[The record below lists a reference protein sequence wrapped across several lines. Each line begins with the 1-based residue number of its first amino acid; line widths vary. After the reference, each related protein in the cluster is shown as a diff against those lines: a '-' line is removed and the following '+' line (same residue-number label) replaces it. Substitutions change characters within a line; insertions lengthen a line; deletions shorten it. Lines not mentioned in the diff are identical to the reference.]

1 MKTIQLPQLSIIII
15 PTVFLLVLI
24 FRWQLKVWV
33 GLYASARMLVQLLL
47 VVFFITFVLE
57 TTQPVVIMT
66 MVIIILG
73 VSAWIILRSLELRE
87 VKTYLIVL
95 TSIGVP
101 RLIIL
106 MLVTQFVLEMP
117 RWFELHA

>member
-1 MKTIQLPQLSIIII
+1 M
-15 PTVFLLVLI
+15 
-24 FRWQLKVWV
+24 
-33 GLYASARMLVQLLL
+33 
-47 VVFFITFVLE
+47 
-57 TTQPVVIMT
+57 VIMI
-66 MVIIILG
+66 MLG
-73 VSAWIILRSLELRE
+73 VSAWIALRSLELRE

>member
-1 MKTIQLPQLSIIII
+1 MKTIQLPELSIIII

-24 FRWQLKVWV
+24 FRWQLKVWI
-33 GLYASARMLVQLLL
+33 GLYASARMLLQLLL
-47 VVFFITFVLE
+47 VVFFITFVFE

-66 MVIIILG
+66 MVIIMLG
-73 VSAWIILRSLELRE
+73 VSDWIVLRSLELRE

-95 TSIGVP
+95 TSIGLP

-117 RWFELHA
+117 RWFEIHA